1 MRGKNKTPKRKIK
14 PDIKFSNLTVA
25 KFTNYIMKKGKKSTA
40 QKVVYDCFD
49 IIAEKT
55 KQDPVEVFNEAI
67 KNVGPQLEIRS
78 KRVGGANFQVPFP
91 VKGDRKFALACRWII
106 GATKDKKGRK
116 MADKLA
122 EELIAAANN
131 EGTSIKKK
139 EDVQRMAEA
148 NRAFAHFAR

>member
-14 PDIKFSNLTVA
+14 PDIKYNNLQVA
-25 KFTNYIMKKGKKSTA
+25 KFTNYLMKRGKKSVA
-40 QKVVYDCFD
+40 QTVIYDSFD

-55 KQDPVEVFNEAI
+55 KQDPLEVFNNAI
-67 KNVGPQLEIRS
+67 KNVSPQLEIRS
-78 KRVGGANFQVPFP
+78 KRVGGANYQVPVP
-91 VKGDRKFALACRWII
+91 VKGDRKFALACRWIL
-106 GATKDKKGRK
+106 GATKDKKGRR
-116 MADKLA
+116 MAEKLS

>member
-55 KQDPVEVFNEAI
+55 KKDPVEVFNEAI